1 MKRRSRNLP
10 FFEKVEIIDLA
21 AEGKALAKVRMG
33 ESAESDFV
41 VFVERCIPGD
51 VVDIKV
57 SKKSKNFMEGYPVK
71 FHRFSELRIEAKCS
85 HFGTCGGCK
94 WQSLPYSKQLEYKH
108 KQVVDQ
114 LTHIG
119 KIELPDAEY
128 ILGSEKEFYYRNKL
142 EFTFSNKRWL
152 TTEEIS
158 DNEIKD
164 MDALGF
170 HIPGKFDKILDV
182 SHCYLQGDPSNDIR
196 LAVKQFAK
204 ENGLSFFDLREQ
216 HGFMRN
222 IIIRTTTT
230 GDVMVILSFF
240 HEDKDTREALLNFL
254 AVKFPQISALMYVIN
269 PKKNDTITDLDVKHF
284 KGNDHIIEDME
295 GLKFKIGPKSFY
307 QTNSE
312 QAYRLYCLTREYA
325 DLKGNE
331 IVYDLYT
338 GTGTIANFIAKS
350 AKKVVGIEYVPEA
363 IDDARENSKLNG
375 ITNTVFYAGD
385 MKDVL
390 NQEFITKN
398 GNPDVIILDP
408 PRAGVHKDVIDAIL
422 KTNAEKIVYVS
433 CNAATQARDIQL
445 LSNYYKVFKYR
456 PVDMFPQTAHVENVA
471 LLIKI

>member
-1 MKRRSRNLP
+1 
-10 FFEKVEIIDLA
+10 
-21 AEGKALAKVRMG
+21 
-33 ESAESDFV
+33 
-41 VFVERCIPGD
+41 
-51 VVDIKV
+51 
-57 SKKSKNFMEGYPVK
+57 FMEGYPVK
-71 FHRFSELRIEAKCS
+71 FHKFSELRIEAKCS

-216 HGFMRN
+216 QGFLRN

-240 HEDKDTREALLNFL
+240 HEDKDNREALLNFL
-254 AVKFPQISALMYVIN
+254 AAKFPQISALMYVIN

-408 PRAGVHKDVIDAIL
+408 PRAGVHKDVFDAIL

-433 CNAATQARDIQL
+433 CNAATQSRDIQL